1 MVKQSLPRHEGAYG
15 LERTYAFVDESG
27 NHDLETSKQGSS
39 GFFVVCS
46 VLVSE
51 TCLKSAYELAEAL
64 RVRHF
69 QTGEI
74 KSSKVR
80 VKDTERRVRILSD
93 LAELP
98 LKLYFTVV
106 DKSRVYRD
114 GGLQFKKSFIKHVNG
129 MLYERLFNDRPNLQM
144 TVDEHGGAEF
154 QESLKAYVQA
164 RYVDDL
170 FGDDQ
175 SFQTKSSK
183 DDVLI
188 QVADFLAG
196 SVAQIYEGKASEE
209 VVKAYK
215 RILRD
220 LTLGLVEWPP
230 KYQSLLAAPA
240 DDSQYADYRVHQEA
254 LKQADQFIAKVS
266 KHPDEDERLQRCILD
281 YLRFQSEFVSR
292 DYVTMGDIK
301 SHLTD
306 RGFGGLSDQKIKS
319 SGIAKLRDSDVIIT
333 SAPKGYKIPQSR
345 ADINDFLGMTSG
357 QIVPQL
363 ERIKK
368 ARDVYMLSS
377 RGEYDILK
385 AANLP
390 ALEKLLASFEVLRDV
405 DH

>member
-1 MVKQSLPRHEGAYG
+1 MAKQGLPRQEGASG

-51 TCLKSAYELAEAL
+51 SGLQRAYELAEAL
-64 RVRHF
+64 RMRHF

-74 KSSKVR
+74 KSNKVK
-80 VKDTERRVRILSD
+80 VKDTERRVRILGD

-129 MLYERLFNDRPNLQM
+129 LLYERLFSNCPNLRM

-154 QESLKAYVQA
+154 QESLKAYVQN

-188 QVADFLAG
+188 QVADFFAG
-196 SVAQIYEGKASEE
+196 SVAQIYEGKAGKE

-230 KYQSLLAAPA
+230 KYQSLLAAPV

-254 LKQADQFIAKVS
+254 LRQADRFIDKVG
-266 KHPDEDERLQRCILD
+266 KHPDEDERLQLCILD
-281 YLRFQSEFVSR
+281 YLRFQSEFVSK
-292 DYVTMGDIK
+292 DYVSTGEIT
-301 SHLTD
+301 SHLAD
-306 RGFGGLSDQKIKS
+306 RGFGDLSEQKIRS

-333 SAPKGYKIPQSR
+333 SASKGYKIPQTR

-377 RGEYDILK
+377 RGDYDILK

-390 ALEKLLASFEVLRDV
+390 ELEKLLASLETLGED
-405 DH
+405 

>member
-1 MVKQSLPRHEGAYG
+1 M
-15 LERTYAFVDESG
+15 ERTYAFVDESG

-46 VLVSE
+46 VLVTESGLE
-51 TCLKSAYELAEAL
+51 KAYELAEAL
-64 RVRHF
+64 RTRHF

-74 KSSKVR
+74 KSSKVK
-80 VKDTERRVRILSD
+80 VKDPERRVRILSD

-129 MLYERLFNDRPNLQM
+129 LLYERLFSNRQNLQM
-144 TVDEHGGAEF
+144 TVDEHGGLEF

-164 RYVDDL
+164 RYFDDL

-188 QVADFLAG
+188 QVADFFAG
-196 SVAQIYEGKASEE
+196 SVTQIYEGKAGEE
-209 VVKAYK
+209 VVKTYK

-220 LTLGLVEWPP
+220 LTIGLVEWPP
-230 KYQSLLAAPA
+230 KYQSLLAAPV
-240 DDSQYADYRVHQEA
+240 DDSQYADFRVHQEA
-254 LKQADQFIAKVS
+254 LRQADRFIDKVG
-266 KHPDEDERLQRCILD
+266 KHPDEDECLQLCILD
-281 YLRFQSEFVSR
+281 YLRFQSEFVSK

-301 SHLTD
+301 SHLAD
-306 RGFGGLSDQKIKS
+306 RGFGDLSDQKIKS

-333 SAPKGYKIPQSR
+333 SASKGYKIPQTR

-368 ARDVYMLSS
+368 ARDVYWLSS
-377 RGEYDILK
+377 GGEYDILE

-390 ALEKLLASFEVLRDV
+390 ELEKLLASLETFGSGEF
-405 DH
+405 

>member
-1 MVKQSLPRHEGAYG
+1 MAKQGLPRHEGASG

-46 VLVSE
+46 VLVAESGLE
-51 TCLKSAYELAEAL
+51 RAYERAEAL
-64 RVRHF
+64 RMRHF

-74 KSSKVR
+74 KSSK

-129 MLYERLFNDRPNLQM
+129 LLYERLFSNCPELQM

-188 QVADFLAG
+188 QVADFFAG
-196 SVAQIYEGKASEE
+196 SVAKIYEGKAGEE
-209 VVKAYK
+209 VVKVYK

-230 KYQSLLAAPA
+230 KYQSLLAAPV

-254 LKQADQFIAKVS
+254 LRQADRFIDKVG
-266 KHPDEDERLQRCILD
+266 KHPDEDERLQLCILD
-281 YLRFQSEFVSR
+281 YLRFQSEFVSK
-292 DYVTMGDIK
+292 DYVSTGEIT
-301 SHLTD
+301 SHLAD
-306 RGFGGLSDQKIKS
+306 RGFGDLSEQKIRS

-333 SAPKGYKIPQSR
+333 SASKGYKIPQTR

-377 RGEYDILK
+377 RGDYDILK

-390 ALEKLLASFEVLRDV
+390 ELEKLLASLEALGDV
-405 DH
+405 